1 MLCVSF
7 INPSLNF
14 SCRSKLVLFI
24 IKREG
29 FFKSNNMGRMKE
41 VFERDRQLTKYLK
54 VDMFSYEEMKHY
66 FKSISDIYSGKLK
79 TEDEAK

>member
-1 MLCVSF
+1 
-7 INPSLNF
+7 
-14 SCRSKLVLFI
+14 
-24 IKREG
+24 
-29 FFKSNNMGRMKE
+29 MGRMKE